1 MAAYGTSIADYL
13 PNSPISAVFSTQPY
27 PLWEC
32 LMSTTFSRSMRAL
45 QGDRSGGTNRMIA
58 VAIVL
63 LALWA
68 GWFLF
73 AEVPIYEQT
82 DSARI
87 EVNRAA
93 SSIESPIAGRIV
105 AIHVALGTRV
115 KTGDLLLELDSE
127 TEQRQ
132 LEEEEARLLGVT
144 NRITALRAEM
154 ASRRR
159 GQAGNSR
166 TMTTT
171 IEEAQAEYDAAET
184 AARFAE
190 EQSRRMKMMKE
201 GNVAELDL
209 QRVESEAR
217 QKRSA
222 AEARRVELLRLKQ
235 QQQTEQDDR
244 QVDIDRLTHDITV
257 AESDAA
263 TARITISRLGQE
275 IERHRIRAEADGTIG
290 QLARLSVGSVIGEGE
305 QIGAIVPSGE
315 LKVIADFSPA
325 SAFGHIRRGQPAL
338 MRLAGFPWTQY
349 GSIPARVN
357 AVGSE
362 LRDGQVRVEL
372 AIDGNTPSAVPLQHG
387 LPGTVEVEVERLSPA
402 LLVLR
407 TVGRLFQSESVA
419 LNDPARRESRK

>member
-1 MAAYGTSIADYL
+1 
-13 PNSPISAVFSTQPY
+13 
-27 PLWEC
+27 
-32 LMSTTFSRSMRAL
+32 
-45 QGDRSGGTNRMIA
+45 

-63 LALWA
+63 LALWG

-73 AEVPIYEQT
+73 AEVPMYEQT
-82 DSARI
+82 DTARL

-93 SSIESPIAGRIV
+93 SSIESPIAGRIT
-105 AIHVALGTRV
+105 AIHTALGSRV
-115 KTGDLLLELDSE
+115 KGGDLLLELDAE

-132 LEEEEARLLGVT
+132 LEEEESRLLGVT
-144 NRITALRAEM
+144 NRIAALRSEM
-154 ASRRR
+154 GSRRR

-171 IEEAQAEYDAAET
+171 IEEAEADYDAAET

-190 EQSRRMKMMKE
+190 EQLRRMRMMKE

-209 QRVESEAR
+209 QRFESEAR
-217 QKRSA
+217 QKRST
-222 AEARRVELLRLKQ
+222 AEARRVELQRLKEQ
-235 QQQTEQDDR
+235 QGTEQADR
-244 QVDIDRLTHDITV
+244 QVDIDRLTHDITL

-263 TARITISRLGQE
+263 TARITINRLRQD
-275 IERHRIRAEADGTIG
+275 IERHNIRAQADGTIG
-290 QLARLSVGSVIGEGE
+290 QFAQLSVGSVIGEGE
-305 QIGAIVPSGE
+305 QIGAIVPSGD

-325 SAFGHIRRGQPAL
+325 SAFGHIRTGQPAL

-349 GSIPARVN
+349 GSIPARVS

-372 AIDGNTPSAVPLQHG
+372 AIDGDTPSAVPLQHG

-407 TVGRLFQSESVA
+407 TVGRLFQSESVT
-419 LNDPARRESRK
+419 LNDAGRKGRRR